1 MELSQRTIAQ
11 YNAQSYLDDIYD
23 TMRKDGLPEDLQIAI
38 ISQLKQLLK

>member
-23 TMRKDGLPEDLQIAI
+23 KMRQDELPEDLQIAI
-38 ISQLKQLLK
+38 ISQLKSLLQ